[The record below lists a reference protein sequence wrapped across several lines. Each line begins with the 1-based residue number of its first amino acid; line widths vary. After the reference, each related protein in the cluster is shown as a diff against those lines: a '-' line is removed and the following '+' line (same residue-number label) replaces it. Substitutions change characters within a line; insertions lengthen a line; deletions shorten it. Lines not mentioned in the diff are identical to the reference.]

1 MIVEWIPS
9 WYELDQC
16 IVVGD
21 VDLFYLS
28 NENCFAVNFIRDA
41 YEVKAEIR
49 RNMEKPQSGYRWGNI
64 SGDA

>member
-28 NENCFAVNFIRDA
+28 NENCFADDFNRDA
-41 YEVKAEIR
+41 DEVRAEILTP
-49 RNMEKPQSGYRWGNI
+49 ESVKFIAPLHIKSL
-64 SGDA
+64 